1 MCSVKIGFQLGLNCI
16 PIPTTPHAIL
26 QQRPHL
32 SRRMDFFLFTLNW
45 RARER
50 EREREIGKGRER
62 KREKSRRKAI
72 WKEPLFLRGILGNIR
87 G

>member
-1 MCSVKIGFQLGLNCI
+1 MFCLMFVLPILHIHGFLCD
-16 PIPTTPHAIL
+16 
-26 QQRPHL
+26 
-32 SRRMDFFLFTLNW
+32 SRK

-50 EREREIGKGRER
+50 EREREIGRGRER